1 MPDRRR
7 LPAAGRGNSSAA
19 LRGCLMTMFEA
30 TRGEPLVRKPDD
42 AARIVEGCWAS
53 KSRAA
58 LLYPE
63 NLTPRFF
70 DLSSAEAGIVLD
82 KLRRFRVRMAVVCA
96 PEAVEFSSRFREI
109 LCDDFQV
116 FETRDAAVAWLTT

>member
-1 MPDRRR
+1 
-7 LPAAGRGNSSAA
+7 
-19 LRGCLMTMFEA
+19 MFEA
-30 TRGEPLVRKPDD
+30 PRGEPLVRKPDD
-42 AARIVEGCWAS
+42 AARIVEGCWAA

-63 NLTPRFF
+63 HLTPRFF

-82 KLRRFRVRMAVVCA
+82 KLRRFRVRLAVVC
-96 PEAVEFSSRFREI
+96 PPGAVEFSSRFHEI

-116 FETRDAAVAWLTT
+116 FDAREAAVAWLTS

>member
-1 MPDRRR
+1 MRI
-7 LPAAGRGNSSAA
+7 
-19 LRGCLMTMFEA
+19 MFEA
-30 TRGEPLVRKPDD
+30 TPGEPLVRKPDD

-53 KSRAA
+53 KTRLA

-70 DLSSAEAGIVLD
+70 DLSSAEAGIILD
-82 KLRRFRVRMAVVCA
+82 KLRRFRVRLAVVCL
-96 PEAVEFSSRFREI
+96 PGAVTFSSRFGEI

-116 FETRDAAVAWLTT
+116 FETRGAAVDWLNS

>member
-1 MPDRRR
+1 MI
-7 LPAAGRGNSSAA
+7 
-19 LRGCLMTMFEA
+19 MFEA

-42 AARIVEGCWAS
+42 AARIVEACWGA

-63 NLTPRFF
+63 HVTPRFF

-82 KLRRFRVRMAVVCA
+82 KLRRFRIRLAIVCDPGAVS
-96 PEAVEFSSRFREI
+96 FSNRFREI

-116 FETRDAAVAWLTT
+116 FDTREAAVAWLES